1 MNPSLKD
8 LRRRRKMDNQGTV
21 GIVGFLTSIGLA
33 DYHLVA
39 ASAAATFTAV
49 YMVVATY
56 KKLKDK

>member
-1 MNPSLKD
+1 
-8 LRRRRKMDNQGTV
+8 MDNQGTV

-49 YMVVATY
+49 YMIVATY

>member
-1 MNPSLKD
+1 MNPSLND
-8 LRRRRKMDNQGTV
+8 LRKRKMDNQGTI
-21 GIVGFLTSIGLA
+21 GIIGLLTSFGLA

-39 ASAAATFTAV
+39 ASTAATFTAV